1 MPIPIKPVHNLDL
14 HAELF
19 DIPNPT
25 QSLGLSDLQVQLL
38 GMGSKPNKEAASR
51 LSNRDIDI
59 LREIEAGNSEVVT
72 ASTDYKA
79 PFHITDSDILALK
92 TAGLLVGN
100 GRSVNLTE
108 RAKVALRDHYLST
121 DTVNEFRKSRSKDR
135 FDLEEARSVKV
146 SESKPKFRKVT

>member
-25 QSLGLSDLQVQLL
+25 QSLGLSDIQIQML
-38 GMGSKPNKEAASR
+38 GMNNTPNKKEAGK

-108 RAKVALRDHYLST
+108 RAKVALRDHYLSIE
-121 DTVNEFRKSRSKDR
+121 TVNEFRKARSKDR
-135 FDLEEARSVKV
+135 FDLDEARNVKV

>member
-19 DIPNPT
+19 DIPNPS
-25 QSLGLSDLQVQLL
+25 QSLGLSDLQIQML
-38 GMGSKPNKEAASR
+38 GMANKPNKKEAGK
-51 LSNRDIDI
+51 LSNRDIEI

-92 TAGLLVGN
+92 TANLLVGN
-100 GRSVNLTE
+100 GRTVNLTD
-108 RAKVALRDHYLST
+108 RAKVALRDHYLSIET
-121 DTVNEFRKSRSKDR
+121 INEFRKARSKDR
-135 FDLEEARSVKV
+135 FDLDEARNIKV